1 MKLTAFAVENK
12 TVTYFVAFLLLVA
25 GIASFFNLG
34 QLEDPDFSIKTAVV
48 VTRYPGASP
57 EEVELE
63 VTDRIERRLQ
73 EMPQIDYLRSFSRAG
88 LSWIEIHIKQEYW
101 SDRLPQVWDELRRR
115 IRDIEQAL
123 PPGAGRPIVN
133 DDFGDVFGHL
143 LALVGDGFSYAELEN
158 YAEHFQREISLIPGV
173 ARVDLWGVQQQ
184 VIYLDTSE
192 TQLAALGLSDASI
205 EQTLQLQNAVVD
217 AGGVDVQNK
226 RFRMAPT
233 GGFQSPDDIADLTI
247 RPSFTDSLQN
257 RLTDDGAARAS
268 ELIHIRDIGT
278 VRRGYREPPATLMRF
293 NGRPAI
299 GLAISNMSGVN
310 IVDMGHAVDA
320 RLQEL
325 MAELPVG
332 LEALRVH
339 WQSDVVAEAINGFL
353 ISFAQAVLIVLVV
366 LTIGMG
372 WRLAVIIGMALIG
385 TILGSFLIMAIFE
398 MDLERMSLG
407 ALIIALGMMVDN
419 AIVVADGFV
428 VRLQRG
434 MDRTRAAIEAGGQ
447 PAIPLLGATIV
458 AVMAFYPIFASTQNT
473 GEYCGSLF
481 TVAAI
486 SLLVS
491 WLISV
496 TITPVQ
502 CLDMLPTPPGTGEA
516 TDPYAGGL
524 FRRFRGLLEWAIRF
538 RFLTIGTMVGLL
550 VLSVIGFGA
559 VKQLFFPDSS
569 MAKFMID
576 YRGPEGTRI
585 QQISADIKAIE
596 AKLLADDRVEAV
608 AAFVGAGPPR
618 FYLPVQPE
626 NPNAAYAQLIVNVHD
641 FRDIDALVQ
650 ELNVWLA
657 EAYPQALVPVR
668 KYGVGPSNTWRF
680 EVRLSGPGTASP
692 ATLRALAAHTQEVLA
707 ASPLAGVYQTDW
719 RQRAPKMVP
728 EFNQARG
735 RWAGVTRDNVADA
748 TKRAFDGR
756 TIGLY
761 REGKDLIPIVL
772 RHVEEER
779 QRVDGIDVLQVQ
791 PAGATHT
798 VPLAQVTDGVHVAW
812 EDPLIWRRDRRRTIT
827 VQGNPI
833 FGVTLPTLR
842 ERVADAVESLE
853 LPPGYTME
861 WGGEYE
867 DTVDAQAGLIPGVI
881 PAVAIMVLIVVAL
894 FNALRPPLIIFMV
907 IPFII
912 IGITP
917 GLLVTGAAF
926 GFVALLG
933 AMSLSGMMIKNAVVL
948 LDEVNLN
955 LAAGM
960 IPYEAV
966 VQAALSR
973 LRPVGLAAATT
984 VLGVIPLLPDQFWVG
999 LAVTI
1004 MAGLTVGTILTM
1016 VLVPVFY
1023 ATLYRLRAPQA
1034 IE

>member
-1 MKLTAFAVENK
+1 MNLTAVAVENK
-12 TVTYFVAFLLLVA
+12 TVTYFVAFLLVVA

-34 QLEDPDFSIKTAVV
+34 QLEDPDFSVKTAVV

-63 VTDRIERRLQ
+63 VTDRLELKLQ
-73 EMPQIDYLRSFSRAG
+73 EMPQVDYLQSFSRAG
-88 LSWIEIHIKQEYW
+88 LSWIEINIKEEYW
-101 SDRLPQVWDELRRR
+101 SDRLPQVWDELRRQ
-115 IRDIEQAL
+115 IRDVEKAL
-123 PPGAGRPIVN
+123 PPGAGRPLIN

-158 YAEHFQREISLIPGV
+158 YADDLRRELSLVPGV
-173 ARVDLWGVQQQ
+173 ARVDLWGVQEQI
-184 VIYLDTSE
+184 IYLDTSE
-192 TQLAALGLSDASI
+192 TQLAALGLTDASVQ
-205 EQTLQLQNAVVD
+205 QTLRLQNAVVD
-217 AGGVDVQNK
+217 AGGVDVQSK
-226 RFRMAPT
+226 RFRIAPT
-233 GGFQSPDDIADLTI
+233 GEFQSPDDIAELTI
-247 RPSFTDSLQN
+247 RPSFTDSIQN
-257 RLTDDGAARAS
+257 RTTGAGPARAS
-268 ELIHIRDIGT
+268 ELIRIRDIGT
-278 VRRGYREPPATLMRF
+278 VRRGYREPPARLMRF

-299 GLAISNMSGVN
+299 GLAISNLSGVN
-310 IVDMGHAVDA
+310 IVNMGRAVDA

-325 MAELPVG
+325 MVELPVG

-339 WQSDVVAEAINGFL
+339 WQGDVVADAVNGFL
-353 ISFAQAVLIVLVV
+353 ISFVQALLIVLVV
-366 LTIGMG
+366 LAVGMG
-372 WRLAVIIGMALIG
+372 WRLAVIIGMALVG
-385 TILGSFLIMAIFE
+385 TILGSFLLMAIFD

-447 PAIPLLGATIV
+447 PSIPLLGATIV
-458 AVMAFYPIFASTQNT
+458 AVMAFYPVFASTGDT

-486 SLLVS
+486 ALLVS
-491 WLISV
+491 WIISV

-502 CLDMLPTPPGTGEA
+502 CLDMLPTPPGTDEEA
-516 TDPYAGGL
+516 DPYAGGL
-524 FRRFRGLLEWAIRF
+524 FRRFRALLEWAIRF
-538 RFLTIGTMVGLL
+538 RFLTIGAMVALL
-550 VLSVIGFGA
+550 VLSIIGFGA

-576 YRGPEGTRI
+576 YWGPEGTRI
-585 QQISADIKAIE
+585 QQTSADLKAIE

-626 NPNAAYAQLIVNVHD
+626 NPNVAYAQVIVNVHD
-641 FRDIDALVQ
+641 FRDINALIK

-668 KYGVGPSNTWRF
+668 KYGVGPSNTWTF

-692 ATLRALAAHTQEVLA
+692 ATLRALAAHTQDVLA
-707 ASPLAGVYQTDW
+707 ASPLTGAYQTDW
-719 RQRAPKMVP
+719 RQRAPKLVP
-728 EFNQARG
+728 AFNQERG
-735 RWAGVTRDNVADA
+735 RWAGVTRDNIADA

-756 TIGLY
+756 MIGLY
-761 REGKDLIPIVL
+761 REGDDLIPIVL

-779 QRVDGIDVLQVQ
+779 QRVEGIDVLQVQ
-791 PAGATHT
+791 PTGATHT
-798 VPLAQVTDGVHVAW
+798 VPLAQVTDGVHAAW
-812 EDPLIWRRDRRRTIT
+812 EDPLIWRRNRRRTIT
-827 VQGNPI
+827 VQANPI

-842 ERVADAVESLE
+842 ERVVDAVESLE

-867 DTVDAQAGLIPGVI
+867 DTVNAQAGLIPGVI

-907 IPFII
+907 IPFIV

-948 LDEVNLN
+948 LDEVNVN
-955 LAAGM
+955 LAAGTA
-960 IPYEAV
+960 PYEAV

-973 LRPVGLAAATT
+973 LRPVVLAAATT
-984 VLGVIPLLPDQFWVG
+984 VLGVIPLLPDLFWVG

-1023 ATLYRLRAPQA
+1023 ATLHRLRAPQLTD
-1034 IE
+1034 